1 MGRFLERALAKVGHF
16 LSAFFSKMLAFF
28 ALFSD
33 FFDIFE
39 KNHLRNDDFLYY
51 REMVNKGVILIMF
64 LVKIGQ

>member
-16 LSAFFSKMLAFF
+16 LSAFFSNMLAFF